1 MHSLYMSLY
10 VTPTR
15 LVRIIQYLY
24 STPVMYSRLGN
35 LILESGKFGTLK
47 LLTNLVLRESYLLV
61 EVVAEWIFHLSV
73 VERIDDHLR
82 DDVRQGDNQKRQEE
96 EDESVYE
103 CVECEGEQEH

>member
-1 MHSLYMSLY
+1 MSLY

-61 EVVAEWIFHLSV
+61 EVVAEWILHLSV